1 MLISSE
7 TQVEAH
13 PMVAAYGTSEW
24 NELSESE
31 RQLSEKKM
39 EVSKISLYS
48 PSAPVAN
55 LPE

>member
-1 MLISSE
+1 
-7 TQVEAH
+7 
-13 PMVAAYGTSEW
+13 MVAAYGTSEW
-24 NELSESE
+24 NELPESE